1 MSNCQAVGAEQELQR
16 LELVVGRVIEVEDLL
31 GSRGPS
37 YRLTVDFGGRGRRE
51 TSLSLP
57 PTRKDDLVGRQI
69 VCALGAD
76 EPLVLAARSRGRGLV
91 LLEPEDEVED
101 GSPVA

>member
-1 MSNCQAVGAEQELQR
+1 MGAEQGLQQ
-16 LELVVGRVIEVEDLL
+16 LELVVGRVVEAEDLV

-57 PTRKDDLVGRQI
+57 PARKRELVGRQI
-69 VCALGAD
+69 VCALAGE
-76 EPLVLAARSRGRGLV
+76 EPLVLAARSHGRGLV
-91 LLEPEDEVED
+91 LLEPEEEVED